1 MMPEVTVLL
10 RPSGDPI
17 ATTVS
22 PTRMDRDEPIDAGS
36 NEVESVTSRTA
47 MS

>member
-1 MMPEVTVLL
+1 MPEVTVLL
-10 RPSGDPI
+10 RPSGEPI

-22 PTRMDRDEPIDAGS
+22 PTRMLREEPIAAGRS
-36 NEVESVTSRTA
+36 FSPPSTSRTA